1 MNMQNLNKLLMEH
14 CTEAH
19 FEALLQMIDRLHDA
33 AAADCL
39 ETVSPV
45 DPREILGWL
54 DDIIYTA
61 EETVR
66 EIQASLAVNEA
77 GRTWSDN

>member
-1 MNMQNLNKLLMEH
+1 MDMQNLNKLLMEH

-39 ETVSPV
+39 ETVSPM

-61 EETVR
+61 EETMR
-66 EIQASLAVNEA
+66 EIQAGLTVTDF
-77 GRTWSDN
+77 GRIWSDN